1 MPVQN
6 DLCIVLP
13 LSEKTENYTVL
24 LLKLFIVILAFLV
37 YLSWRYRPKD
47 HGQYDQ
53 PVAPLI
59 KAPSQVSPQHA
70 DVVSRLAQFHS
81 EASLNVKVMRK
92 KLEDLLERDIHANI
106 SPVETNGVSAE
117 WVMAPGADPQ
127 KRLLYVHG
135 GAFIIGSA
143 KSHRYITS
151 ELSRTAG
158 VAVLSINYRMQPEF
172 KTVHCH
178 EDTRLA
184 YEWIFEN
191 GPDGSSKADQVFV
204 AGDSAGGNLSL
215 SVVAWARDNHLPKA
229 SGVICLAPLTDATLS
244 SPTWKSNTK
253 SDPVLGP
260 ALGKI
265 LKIPRGILSLAS
277 RYTTGAP
284 VNDVYISPLLGDLS
298 NLPPT
303 LIQVSCDEMLFG
315 DSQRYANKVVASG
328 GDVTLQVWPT
338 MVHVFQMFGPELPEA
353 SEAFDRI
360 AIFIK
365 TKVA

>member
-1 MPVQN
+1 MLV
-6 DLCIVLP
+6 
-13 LSEKTENYTVL
+13 
-24 LLKLFIVILAFLV
+24 LKLFIVVFVFLV
-37 YLSWRYRPKD
+37 YLSWKYRPED
-47 HGQYDQ
+47 HSRFDH
-53 PVAPLI
+53 PTPPLI
-59 KAPSQVSPQHA
+59 KTPSQVSPQHA
-70 DVVSRLAQFHS
+70 EVVERLAKFHS
-81 EASLNVKVMRK
+81 EASFNVKVIRQ
-92 KLEDLLERDIHANI
+92 KLEDLFARDIQATI
-106 SPVETNGVSAE
+106 SPVDVNGISAE
-117 WVMAPGADPQ
+117 WVLAPGADPQ
-127 KRLLYVHG
+127 KRLLYLHG

-172 KTVHCH
+172 KTLDSHV
-178 EDTRLA
+178 DTRVA

-191 GPDGSSKADQVFV
+191 GPEGSSRADQVFV

-215 SVVAWARDNHLPKA
+215 SVVAWARDKQMPKA
-229 SGVICLAPLTDATLS
+229 CGVICLAPLTDATLS
-244 SPTWKSNTK
+244 SPTWISNTK

-265 LKIPRGILSLAS
+265 IKFPKSILSLAS

-315 DSQRYANKVVASG
+315 DSIRYANKAAACGS
-328 GDVTLQVWPT
+328 DVTLQVWPV
-338 MVHVFQMFGPELPEA
+338 MVHVFQAFGPELPEA
-353 SEAFDRI
+353 GEAFDRI
-360 AIFIK
+360 ANFIE
-365 TKVA
+365 TKAA